1 MPLASAPD
9 DVTVG
14 GGVWKFQGWTV
25 NGVGVSGR
33 VPMVKGGLE
42 IVGIWKYE
50 ANEAADEYGV
60 TYKYDHS
67 VPAEVMA
74 TLPKNEYT
82 YSVGQQVPLASAP
95 DDVTVEGG
103 VWKFQGWTVNGVGVS
118 GRVPMAEG
126 GLEIVGTWKYES
138 AVEPAEKVTITFKVV
153 NGTWADGSTTDKT
166 VEIDKGAVLNSDQ
179 IPTGMKANSGYKTG
193 AWNADLTGKQD
204 QDATYTYTFKKS
216 SYSGGS
222 GSSSGGSSSTSTKYT
237 LKYNTN
243 GAGSIASES
252 KSKEWTKAYEDL
264 PSPTRKGYK
273 FGGWFFDEKL
283 TKAVKDDVKVDEKTV
298 TLYAKWNPGVAD
310 PKDTGVAD
318 CLNTQDHIVFLHGYK
333 DGTFAPN
340 RNMSRAEVAQMF
352 YNLLLNK
359 DVPTEIKYTDV
370 KDSDWFA
377 PAVYTLSEM
386 GIITGYQDGTFKPNK
401 AVTRAEFTVIAMRF
415 AKLDNSGE
423 NIFTDINSGDW
434 YYDAI
439 VGSIKYGWINGYD
452 DGTFR
457 PNATVTRAC
466 VATIVDHML
475 GRSADEDFVDD
486 ADGIVK
492 FSDLDDSYW
501 AYYNI
506 MEATNAHTYCQNDGE
521 ETWKALQ

>member
-1 MPLASAPD
+1 M
-9 DVTVG
+9 
-14 GGVWKFQGWTV
+14 
-25 NGVGVSGR
+25 
-33 VPMVKGGLE
+33 
-42 IVGIWKYE
+42 
-50 ANEAADEYGV
+50 
-60 TYKYDHS
+60 
-67 VPAEVMA
+67 
-74 TLPKNEYT
+74 
-82 YSVGQQVPLASAP
+82 
-95 DDVTVEGG
+95 
-103 VWKFQGWTVNGVGVS
+103 
-118 GRVPMAEG
+118 
-126 GLEIVGTWKYES
+126 
-138 AVEPAEKVTITFKVV
+138 
-153 NGTWADGSTTDKT
+153 
-166 VEIDKGAVLNSDQ
+166 
-179 IPTGMKANSGYKTG
+179 
-193 AWNADLTGKQD
+193 
-204 QDATYTYTFKKS
+204 
-216 SYSGGS
+216 
-222 GSSSGGSSSTSTKYT
+222 
-237 LKYNTN
+237 
-243 GAGSIASES
+243 
-252 KSKEWTKAYEDL
+252 
-264 PSPTRKGYK
+264 
-273 FGGWFFDEKL
+273 
-283 TKAVKDDVKVDEKTV
+283 KVDEKTV

-506 MEATNAHTYCQNDGE
+506 MEATNAHTYCRNDGE